1 MAIDVEP
8 RKVVA
13 TEIDHVSSKDFVE
26 TNPAGAQLAAVTEA
40 DKSSMMSKGMR
51 KLWAVCFVSYFIS
64 TMNGFDGSL
73 MGSVNAMEEYQK
85 TFGLDGAGASTGVI
99 FIIYSLGSVAA
110 FPFCGM
116 IADGLGR
123 RKCIAIG
130 CFIVLVGTAIQAP
143 SNTRSQF
150 MGGRFVL
157 GFGAAIAQAAGPVY
171 IVELAHPAFR
181 GVQAG
186 IYNTFWWLGNI
197 LAAWTTY
204 GCNKNIQ
211 SSWAWRIPTTAQ
223 AFLPGIVLLII
234 MFLPESP
241 RWLIAH
247 DRHEE
252 AIDIFAK
259 YHADGDR
266 EAPIVTL
273 QVGEIVE
280 QLQLHDQQHRWWDFR
295 ELFSSRATCYRSMMV
310 ICMAFFGQWSGNTI
324 VSYFLPAMIENG
336 GITNTSTQLLITAIN
351 PIFSMIAAVVGASL
365 LDKLGRRVMLLG
377 GLTGALGCYIAVT
390 AFTARSVDNPNLVYG
405 LIVFIYLFGIFFAGG
420 WTPLQVL
427 YPVEC
432 LENHTRARGAGM
444 KFLFLNIASMTNTYG
459 ISVGIKKIGWKLYL
473 VFVGWLCVEIAV
485 VYFLFVETA
494 GKTLEELSDIFEAKN
509 PVKKSLEK
517 VKFQISTNSKALS
530 SEHDGTV

>member
-1 MAIDVEP
+1 M
-8 RKVVA
+8 
-13 TEIDHVSSKDFVE
+13 
-26 TNPAGAQLAAVTEA
+26 GA
-40 DKSSMMSKGMR
+40 
-51 KLWAVCFVSYFIS
+51 YNI
-64 TMNGFDGSL
+64 
-73 MGSVNAMEEYQK
+73 
-85 TFGLDGAGASTGVI
+85 
-99 FIIYSLGSVAA
+99 
-110 FPFCGM
+110 
-116 IADGLGR
+116 
-123 RKCIAIG
+123 
-130 CFIVLVGTAIQAP
+130 LV
-143 SNTRSQF
+143 
-150 MGGRFVL
+150 
-157 GFGAAIAQAAGPVY
+157 
-171 IVELAHPAFR
+171 
-181 GVQAG
+181 
-186 IYNTFWWLGNI
+186 